1 MTILEWVLIG
11 IGVVLFL
18 GGAVMILIGF
28 LKKKSLILFKIVPGA
43 AALVGLV
50 TAIVVGV
57 NAMQSNMLTMRENY
71 VACRLIEVESYQP
84 AQLAAQTA
92 FSRKP
97 NVQSAQLA
105 SLSLALEKKYSQ
117 AQTAAQRY
125 QKRFG
130 DSTLTEIADLCKSA
144 MDGEDVQAKL
154 LLIHKKIKA
163 QLSLSE
169 QERSKAES
177 IVNIQAQVS
186 VGENNTIQS
195 DLETL
200 AGETDPL
207 SCKAIAQGNMA
218 LGNMTATFE
227 MLEQAALKD
236 SSFPAR
242 AALAQLAASGV
253 QKPSETPDTERAELE
268 QKIAKKNEEIENLR
282 QKVNTEAT
290 ANEQEKQRLQ
300 KQISKLEEE
309 VQTLYDESNSI
320 YVKRAVNY
328 ILAQNPSGDDEV
340 AYHLVLAQL
349 YFRMGDLE
357 TSRTYLEKALS
368 QSFTGD
374 KTGYLSVEMADVLDA
389 YDNST
394 KATSFDDFEV
404 PDYDSAGTPETDQES
419 DEVISNDPAASIQN
433 LLWAMTQYT
442 SYGDVTYTE
451 TIEGIEGEEENVK
464 TTQFSAFLLETLQD
478 LRTGLHIGKVDTTN
492 YPEISVSVNVSK
504 RKDGGEDYTA
514 GDFKV
519 FDQGKEITDF
529 ELVQSEDNTQTNVCL
544 VVDHSGSMSGEGLFQ
559 AKRAVSSFVQT
570 AGDSMN
576 LGLAVFDHA
585 AQVLCPITDSKGTV
599 QHAMDTVTA
608 DGGTNISEGL
618 LAGMSAL
625 QGKDGNR
632 IIVLLSDG
640 ADSSESAAQ
649 MRSVISQLNAQG
661 IVVYAVGFDF
671 ADSSYLSGICESTGG
686 KFLRA
691 QTSEELSSVYQT
703 IEKFLTQDYVIRF
716 TVKEDEKDYERDI
729 RISLENGVFDER
741 EYFVGVDPDKIEQ
754 EANQP
759 PKANFF
765 EQIGGS
771 GKEEESNP

>member
-11 IGVVLFL
+11 IGAVLFL
-18 GGAVMILIGF
+18 GGAVMMLIGF

-57 NAMQSNMLTMRENY
+57 GAMQSNMLTMRENY

-92 FSRKP
+92 FSRNP

-117 AQTAAQRY
+117 AEMAAERY
-125 QKRFG
+125 QKRFA

-144 MDGEDVQAKL
+144 LDGEDVQAKL

-169 QERSKAES
+169 QERNKAES

-186 VGENNTIQS
+186 LGETGSIQS
-195 DLETL
+195 DLQTL

-227 MLEQAALKD
+227 MLEQAALND

-253 QKPSETPDTERAELE
+253 QKPTETPDAERADLE
-268 QKIAKKNEEIENLR
+268 QKIAQKNQEIDQLY
-282 QKVNTEAT
+282 QKVNNQAEV
-290 ANEQEKQRLQ
+290 NEVERQRLQ
-300 KQISKLEEE
+300 KQIAELEEE

-328 ILAQNPSGDDEV
+328 ILAQNPSSDDEM
-340 AYHLVLAQL
+340 AYNLVLAQL
-349 YFRMGDLE
+349 YFRMGDME

-368 QSFTGD
+368 LSFTGD
-374 KTGYLSVEMADVLDA
+374 NTGYLSVEMADVLDA

-419 DEVISNDPAASIQN
+419 DAVISNDPAASIQT
-433 LLWAMTQYT
+433 LLWSMTQYT
-442 SYGDVTYTE
+442 SYGDVAYTE
-451 TIEGIEGEEENVK
+451 TIEGIEDEEDSVQ

-504 RKDGGEDYTA
+504 RKDDGTDYTA

-529 ELVQSEDNTQTNVCL
+529 ELVQSEENEQTNVCL
-544 VVDHSGSMSGEGLFQ
+544 VVDHSGSMSGDGLFQ

-570 AGDSMN
+570 AGNSMN

-585 AQVLCPITDSKGTV
+585 AQILCPITDSKGTV

-691 QTSEELSSVYQT
+691 QTSEELASVYQT

-716 TVKEDEKDYERDI
+716 TVKEDEQDYEREI

-759 PKANFF
+759 PQANFF

-771 GKEEESNP
+771 GKEESNP

>member
-11 IGVVLFL
+11 IGAVLFL
-18 GGAVMILIGF
+18 GGAVMMLIGF

-242 AALAQLAASGV
+242 AAS
-253 QKPSETPDTERAELE
+253 
-268 QKIAKKNEEIENLR
+268 
-282 QKVNTEAT
+282 
-290 ANEQEKQRLQ
+290 
-300 KQISKLEEE
+300 
-309 VQTLYDESNSI
+309 
-320 YVKRAVNY
+320 
-328 ILAQNPSGDDEV
+328 
-340 AYHLVLAQL
+340 
-349 YFRMGDLE
+349 
-357 TSRTYLEKALS
+357 
-368 QSFTGD
+368 
-374 KTGYLSVEMADVLDA
+374 
-389 YDNST
+389 
-394 KATSFDDFEV
+394 
-404 PDYDSAGTPETDQES
+404 
-419 DEVISNDPAASIQN
+419 
-433 LLWAMTQYT
+433 
-442 SYGDVTYTE
+442 
-451 TIEGIEGEEENVK
+451 
-464 TTQFSAFLLETLQD
+464 
-478 LRTGLHIGKVDTTN
+478 
-492 YPEISVSVNVSK
+492 
-504 RKDGGEDYTA
+504 
-514 GDFKV
+514 
-519 FDQGKEITDF
+519 
-529 ELVQSEDNTQTNVCL
+529 
-544 VVDHSGSMSGEGLFQ
+544 
-559 AKRAVSSFVQT
+559 
-570 AGDSMN
+570 
-576 LGLAVFDHA
+576 
-585 AQVLCPITDSKGTV
+585 
-599 QHAMDTVTA
+599 
-608 DGGTNISEGL
+608 
-618 LAGMSAL
+618 
-625 QGKDGNR
+625 
-632 IIVLLSDG
+632 
-640 ADSSESAAQ
+640 
-649 MRSVISQLNAQG
+649 
-661 IVVYAVGFDF
+661 
-671 ADSSYLSGICESTGG
+671 
-686 KFLRA
+686 
-691 QTSEELSSVYQT
+691 
-703 IEKFLTQDYVIRF
+703 
-716 TVKEDEKDYERDI
+716 
-729 RISLENGVFDER
+729 
-741 EYFVGVDPDKIEQ
+741 
-754 EANQP
+754 
-759 PKANFF
+759 
-765 EQIGGS
+765 
-771 GKEEESNP
+771 

>member
-11 IGVVLFL
+11 IGTVLFL
-18 GGAVMILIGF
+18 GGAVMMLIGF

-57 NAMQSNMLTMRENY
+57 GAMQSNMLTMRENY

-117 AQTAAQRY
+117 AQAAAERY

-144 MDGEDVQAKL
+144 VDGEDVKAKL

-163 QLSLSE
+163 QISLSE

-186 VGENNTIQS
+186 VGENSTIQS

-227 MLEQAALKD
+227 MLEQAALND

-253 QKPSETPDTERAELE
+253 QKPTETPDTERVDLE
-268 QKIAKKNEEIENLR
+268 QKIAQKNQEIDQLY
-282 QKVNTEAT
+282 QKVNNQAEV
-290 ANEQEKQRLQ
+290 NEVERQRLQ
-300 KQISKLEEE
+300 KQISKFEEE

-328 ILAQNPSGDDEV
+328 ILAQNPSSDDEV
-340 AYHLVLAQL
+340 AYNLVLAQL
-349 YFRMGDLE
+349 YFRMGDME

-374 KTGYLSVEMADVLDA
+374 NTGYLSVEMADVLDA

-404 PDYDSAGTPETDQES
+404 PDYDSASTPEIDQEG
-419 DEVISNDPAASIQN
+419 DVVISNDPAASIQT

-504 RKDGGEDYTA
+504 RKDDGTDYTA

-529 ELVQSEDNTQTNVCL
+529 ELIQSEENEQTNVCL
-544 VVDHSGSMSGEGLFQ
+544 VVDHSGSMSGDGLFQ

-585 AQVLCPITDSKGTV
+585 AQVMCPITDSKGTV

-640 ADSSESAAQ
+640 ADSSKSAAQ

-691 QTSEELSSVYQT
+691 QTSEELASVYQT

-716 TVKEDEKDYERDI
+716 TVKEDEQDYEREI

-759 PKANFF
+759 PQANFF

-771 GKEEESNP
+771 GKEESNP